1 MKKIS
6 KYIIISS
13 VLFFV
18 IIIVIAH
25 LIASQYYSL
34 SQNTISDLASQ
45 NYPYKWIMQIGF
57 IGFGLI
63 LNSGIFIR
71 LKNSKKII
79 HPGILIMIY
88 GLFILL
94 SGIFCTESFYGITSY
109 SIIQSKLHSIF
120 ASISGLALSF
130 GILWYVFIKNT
141 PKKRIIHLV
150 FFILII
156 LFSMLFGLAE
166 NGIIEFGKGIIQ
178 RIMYFTGL
186 AWIVINYGFFK

>member
-1 MKKIS
+1 MERTS
-6 KYIIISS
+6 KYIIFSS

-18 IIIVIAH
+18 IIIVIVH
-25 LIASQYYSL
+25 LIAPQQYSL

-45 NYPYKWIMQIGF
+45 NYHYKWIMQTGF

-71 LKNSKKII
+71 LKSSKKII
-79 HPGILIMIY
+79 HPDILIMIY

-94 SGIFCTESFYGITSY
+94 SGIFCTEPFYGSACY
-109 SIIQSKLHSIF
+109 SVIQSRIHSIF
-120 ASISGLALSF
+120 ATISGFALSF

-141 PKKRIIHLV
+141 PKKRIIHLI

-166 NGIIEFGKGIIQ
+166 NGTLELGKGIIQ
-178 RIMYFTGL
+178 RIMYFLGL
-186 AWIVINYGFFK
+186 AWIVVNYGFF